1 MLCGTAAGDRGW
13 EMQTK
18 VTAVGST
25 GELGELGLIW
35 SLALVLNTLVLC
47 CYIDRWRQEWFP
59 RDHCVKGEYE

>member
-1 MLCGTAAGDRGW
+1 
-13 EMQTK
+13 MQTK

-47 CYIDRWRQEWFP
+47 CYIDRWRQELFP